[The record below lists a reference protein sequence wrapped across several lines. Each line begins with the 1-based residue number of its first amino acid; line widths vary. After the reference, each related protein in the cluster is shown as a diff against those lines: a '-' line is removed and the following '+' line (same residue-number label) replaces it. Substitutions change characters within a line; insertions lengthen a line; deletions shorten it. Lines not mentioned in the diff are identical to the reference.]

1 MEGADEVAD
10 CIARAQR
17 PLTIPEITSLTD
29 IPPSDVDK
37 ILWGS
42 PGRFVWQ
49 PGHRWGVATRKGR
62 PQSGQPKDVADT
74 RLRPFVPEMPKE
86 LRAITLESGVTIR
99 VRRRPLDTDAFF
111 SVKSAGNG
119 VELVINS
126 AHEMFGVLPMPFD
139 SDSEDSPYRALTEV
153 LLAGWALYEDSS
165 AGGSATR
172 AMEDARLLWGRRV
185 IEILH
190 ESE

>member
-10 CIARAQR
+10 CIATAGK
-17 PLTIPEITSLTD
+17 PLTIPEITSITGV
-29 IPPSDVDK
+29 PQTEVDQ

-49 PGHRWGVATRKGR
+49 PGHRWGVATLKSRPKG
-62 PQSGQPKDVADT
+62 GLPKDVVDT
-74 RLRPFVPEMPKE
+74 RLKPFVPELPKE

-111 SVKSAGNG
+111 SVKTAGNG

-126 AHEMFGVLPMPFD
+126 SHEMFGVLPMPFD
-139 SDSEDSPYRALTEV
+139 SEGGDSPYRALTEV
-153 LLAGWALYEDSS
+153 LLAGWALYEDGA
-165 AGGSATR
+165 AGGSASR